1 MSVLSDGV
9 LAGDVRAVARACRRI
24 DERAAGFA
32 ELVAELFPHAGRG
45 RVLGITGSPGA
56 GKSTLTDG
64 LISLLRQRG
73 ERVGVIAVDPSSP
86 FTGGALLGDRIRMQ
100 GHSGDAEVFI
110 RSVATRGAHGGV
122 SRSAAELVTVLQ
134 AWGASSVIVET
145 VGVGQ
150 AELDVLG
157 MVDTLAVVVVPGM
170 GDEVQANKAGILE
183 AADVLVLNKADHQ
196 GVDAAE
202 HELAFAMSLGSEA
215 VVTSRAAAT
224 QRASRAAGWVPP
236 IVRCVA
242 SRREGL
248 PQLLDSLDAHGH
260 WLSATQAGQGHRRSR
275 GRHHFS
281 AVLRELL
288 ADAVVQEQGA
298 RRDALLDDLLER
310 RTSPT
315 AAAEAL
321 LAAYRSQH

>member
-1 MSVLSDGV
+1 MSVLTEGI
-9 LAGDVRAVARACRRI
+9 LAGDLRAVARACRRI
-24 DERAAGFA
+24 DERVAGYA

-100 GHSGDAEVFI
+100 SHSGDAEVFI

-157 MVDTLAVVVVPGM
+157 IVDTLAVVVVPGM

-196 GVDAAE
+196 GADATE
-202 HELAFAMSLGSEA
+202 QELAFAMSLGGEGLA
-215 VVTSRAAAT
+215 ASRPPPA
-224 QRASRAAGWVPP
+224 QRSSRAAGWVPP

-242 SRREGL
+242 SRGQGIREVLQG
-248 PQLLDSLDAHGH
+248 LDAHGE
-260 WLSATQAGQGHRRSR
+260 WLSATLEGQGHRRSR
-275 GRHHFS
+275 ERHQFS
-281 AVLRELL
+281 AALRELL
-288 ADAVVQEQGA
+288 ADAVMQRESE
-298 RRDALLDDLLER
+298 RCDALLDELLER
-310 RTSPT
+310 RTTPS
-315 AAAEAL
+315 AVAEAL
-321 LAAYRSQH
+321 LAAYRSGH